1 MYRFFKFILGTGLVV
16 ISFWSCS
23 LDDAAPVLQNNAAD
37 PIPMAKEFYTQEK
50 PKQENSSFRI
60 QAEQEIFPFWAG
72 AKIHADGRI
81 LIVPAYRKLQVRYE
95 AGYLRRFVFEL
106 DERGQVIRGGMLE
119 LAGKDSKFLLQNEE
133 LLIEGFLTGVK
144 SKDLTYLWSDFV
156 ARPLDGTQADGRVVA
171 LQREGEGKSRRDSEA
186 LRTEFCIDWYWVY
199 SSNGV
204 VVYEV
209 YSHTTCG
216 SASCDSARTADAQD
230 ACLDNGIGGGGDG
243 DLENAEI
250 DMARLLN
257 CHKNI
262 VLNLIGETQ
271 GEFKKIF
278 NKFAGNNPVPQNYNV
293 RFQYGNCFPSTGAIA
308 CNNPSLNNGWATITI
323 NQTVNKYATDL
334 SFAGTI
340 LHEILHSYLL
350 FEESYPSDCDL
361 NCLLNKYIVKY
372 GSNNLNDPHHNLFVE
387 TKFLNDISFELKN
400 YAAGVGYNVQ
410 LLGDQFFKDMAW
422 GGLSKT
428 EVFMKLSDVDRA
440 RITNTIGAEF
450 YNENYNGTFPNGE
463 KACD

>member
-1 MYRFFKFILGTGLVV
+1 MNSLFKSIPLIGLLL
-16 ISFWSCS
+16 FGLWSCS
-23 LDDAAPVLQNNAAD
+23 LEDVAPHKQVTFVD
-37 PIPMAKEFYTQEK
+37 PLPLAKEFYEAEK
-50 PKQENSSFRI
+50 PRQVNSSFRI
-60 QAEQEIFPFWAG
+60 QAEQEVFPFWAG
-72 AKIHADGRI
+72 AKSHAGGRI
-81 LIVPAYRKLQVRYE
+81 LIVPAHRKLQVRYD
-95 AGYLRRFVFEL
+95 AGYLRRFVFDL
-106 DERGQVIRGGMLE
+106 DASGQVLRGGMLE
-119 LAGKDSKFLLQNEE
+119 LAGKDSEFLLQNEA
-133 LLIEGFLTGVK
+133 LLIEGFLAGVK
-144 SKDLTYLWSDFV
+144 SKELTYLWSDFV
-156 ARPLDGTQADGRVVA
+156 ARPLDGLQADGRVVA
-171 LQREGEGKSRRDSEA
+171 LQREGGAKSRLGAEA

-204 VVYEV
+204 EVFEV
-209 YSHTTCG
+209 YSHTSCG
-216 SASCDSARTADAQD
+216 SASCDTDSQD
-230 ACLDNGIGGGGDG
+230 ACLDDGIGGGGDG
-243 DLENAEI
+243 DVENAEI

-323 NQTVNKYATDL
+323 NQTVNQYATDL

-387 TKFLNDISFELKN
+387 TKFLNDISTELKN

-410 LLGDQFFKDMAW
+410 YLGDQFFKDMAW

-450 YNENYNGTFPNGE
+450 YNVNYNGTVPNGE

>member
-308 CNNPSLNNGWATITI
+308 CNNPSLQIFHL
-323 NQTVNKYATDL
+323 Q
-334 SFAGTI
+334 
-340 LHEILHSYLL
+340 E
-350 FEESYPSDCDL
+350 
-361 NCLLNKYIVKY
+361 
-372 GSNNLNDPHHNLFVE
+372 
-387 TKFLNDISFELKN
+387 
-400 YAAGVGYNVQ
+400 
-410 LLGDQFFKDMAW
+410 QFF
-422 GGLSKT
+422 
-428 EVFMKLSDVDRA
+428 MKSCIPIYCLRNHTHLIV
-440 RITNTIGAEF
+440 I
-450 YNENYNGTFPNGE
+450 
-463 KACD
+463 